1 MSDERILTGKF
12 ESEDKMEITVSF
24 LSGETECGGGTSA
37 DVQHRH
43 HLGSR
48 LLRGRTKPY

>member
-1 MSDERILTGKF
+1 
-12 ESEDKMEITVSF
+12 MEITVSF
-24 LSGETECGGGTSA
+24 LSGEMECGASA